1 VECEFTLVIKV
12 TNSLTGKLEELKPF
26 NGKKV
31 RIYVCG
37 LTVQGYAHI
46 GHARTYVAFDV
57 IKRYLKFRGYNVFHV
72 QNITDIDDKIIA
84 RANERGL
91 DPIKMATDLAMEAEK
106 DLDAL
111 GIEKA
116 DVYPRV
122 TEHIPTIIELIERLI
137 KKGYA
142 YEIEGDVFFAVDK
155 FADYGHLSHQSPKE
169 VLSGAR
175 IEVDERKRN
184 PADFA
189 LWKSAKEGEPSFE
202 SPWGR
207 GRPGWHIECS
217 AMSIK
222 YLGERYE
229 IHGGGKD
236 LVFPHHENEI
246 AQSEAATGKKPFV
259 KYWLH
264 TGLLNLRGEKM
275 SKSLGNFI
283 TIRDLLKEWDPDVF
297 RMAIISAHYSNPIEF
312 HDEVLQQ
319 AEKNLTKIRI
329 GIEELERGVA
339 QSTKVKRSRASD
351 EAHRAHVAEI
361 EKRFIEA
368 MDNDFNTPQALVA
381 VQDIVKLGNKALTSG
396 AGREALEHILEELR
410 KLVSVVGFS
419 EVGGKVETIRA
430 ELTEQASRLIRDR
443 EEARK
448 RKDWKKADE
457 IRDQLKKMGIT
468 IEDTAKGTKWKHDS
482 PA

>member
-1 VECEFTLVIKV
+1 MVMKV
-12 TNSLTGKLEELKPF
+12 TNSLTGKLEEFKPF
-26 NGKKV
+26 DGKKA

-91 DPIKMATDLAMEAEK
+91 DPIKMASDLAIEAGR

-111 GIEKA
+111 GIERA

-122 TEHIPTIIELIERLI
+122 TEHIPIIIELIERLI
-137 KKGYA
+137 KKGYG
-142 YEIEGDVFFAVDK
+142 YEINGDVFFAVDK
-155 FADYGHLSHQSPKE
+155 FADYGHLSHQSPNE

-217 AMSIK
+217 AMSMK

-297 RMAIISAHYSNPIEF
+297 RMAIISAHYTNPIEF

-319 AEKNLTKIRI
+319 AEKKLTKIRK
-329 GIEELERGVA
+329 GIEELERRTAEPV
-339 QSTKVKRSRASD
+339 KVKHDQAS
-351 EAHRAHVAEI
+351 EGVYRTQVAEI
-361 EKRFIEA
+361 EKRFVEA

-381 VQDIVKLGNKALTSG
+381 IQDLVKLGNKASTSA
-396 AGREALEHILEELR
+396 AGRESLGRILEELM

-419 EVGGKVETIRA
+419 KISGKVETIGA
-430 ELTEQASRLIRDR
+430 EPPEQASRLIKDR

-448 RKDWKKADE
+448 RRDWKKADE

-482 PA
+482 PPEG

>member
-1 VECEFTLVIKV
+1 MKV
-12 TNSLTGKLEELKPF
+12 TNSLTGKLEEFKPF
-26 NGKKV
+26 DGKKA

-91 DPIKMATDLAMEAEK
+91 DPIKMASDLAIEAGR

-111 GIEKA
+111 GIERA

-122 TEHIPTIIELIERLI
+122 TEHIPIIIELIERLI
-137 KKGYA
+137 KKGYG
-142 YEIEGDVFFAVDK
+142 YEINGDVFFAVDK
-155 FADYGHLSHQSPKE
+155 FADYGHLSHQSPNE

-217 AMSIK
+217 AMSMK

-297 RMAIISAHYSNPIEF
+297 RMAIISAHYTNPIEF

-319 AEKNLTKIRI
+319 KP
-329 GIEELERGVA
+329 
-339 QSTKVKRSRASD
+339 D
-351 EAHRAHVAEI
+351 
-361 EKRFIEA
+361 
-368 MDNDFNTPQALVA
+368 
-381 VQDIVKLGNKALTSG
+381 
-396 AGREALEHILEELR
+396 
-410 KLVSVVGFS
+410 
-419 EVGGKVETIRA
+419 
-430 ELTEQASRLIRDR
+430 
-443 EEARK
+443 
-448 RKDWKKADE
+448 
-457 IRDQLKKMGIT
+457 
-468 IEDTAKGTKWKHDS
+468 
-482 PA
+482 

>member
-1 VECEFTLVIKV
+1 
-12 TNSLTGKLEELKPF
+12 LTAKLEELKPYEE
-26 NGKKV
+26 KKI
-31 RIYVCG
+31 RMYVCG
-37 LTVQGYAHI
+37 ITVQGYTHI

-57 IKRYLKFRGYNVFHV
+57 IKRYLKFRGYTVTHV
-72 QNITDIDDKIIA
+72 QNVTDIDDKIIA
-84 RANERGL
+84 KANESGL
-91 DPIKMATDLAMEAEK
+91 DPLKMAADLTIQSEK

-111 GIEKA
+111 GIQTA
-116 DVYPRV
+116 DLYPRV
-122 TEHIPTIIELIERLI
+122 TQHIPDIIKLIVHLI

-142 YEIEGDVFFAVDK
+142 YQIDGDVYFAIDK
-155 FADYGHLSHQSPKE
+155 FPDYGHLSHQSPSE
-169 VLSGAR
+169 VLAGAR

-189 LWKSAKEGEPSFE
+189 LWKSAKQGEPWFE

-217 AMSIK
+217 AMSMK

-283 TIRDLLKEWDPDVF
+283 TVKDLLKEWDPDVF
-297 RMAIISAHYSNPIEF
+297 RMAIVSAHYTNPIEF
-312 HDEVLQQ
+312 DAEVLRQ
-319 AEKNLTKIRI
+319 AEKNLTRIRK
-329 GIEELERGVA
+329 GIEELEGKIASPVINE
-339 QSTKVKRSRASD
+339 TNHSRDIGYGSQI
-351 EAHRAHVAEI
+351 EEI
-361 EKRFIEA
+361 EKRFVEA

-381 VQDIVKLGNKALTSG
+381 FQDLIRLGTRAVNSGATVKALTSIMDSLKKLG
-396 AGREALEHILEELR
+396 DIFGFIRIGGVSAEREEEL
-410 KLVSVVGFS
+410 SG
-419 EVGGKVETIRA
+419 EA
-430 ELTEQASRLIRDR
+430 ARLIKER
-443 EEARK
+443 EDARK
-448 RKDWKKADE
+448 NKDWKKADE
-457 IRDQLKKMGIT
+457 IRKQLSKIGIL
-468 IEDTAKGTKWKHDS
+468 IEDTSAGVKWKRDKKQ
-482 PA
+482 PEK